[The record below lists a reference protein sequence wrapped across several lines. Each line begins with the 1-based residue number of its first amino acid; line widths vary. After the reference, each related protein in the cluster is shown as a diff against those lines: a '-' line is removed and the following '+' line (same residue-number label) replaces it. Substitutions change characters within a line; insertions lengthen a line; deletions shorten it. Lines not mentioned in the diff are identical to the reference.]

1 MRAVH
6 EGGKVRLRDVEPDDL
21 PIYFENQRD
30 PVAVEMA
37 AFPARDQEAFT
48 AHWMKILADEL
59 KHHEDRPAGRRRGR
73 QPGEWRDDEGHREAG
88 YWLGRSFW
96 GKGVATA
103 ALALFVAEVDER
115 PLSAHVATQNV
126 GSRRVLERCGFKVMG
141 GPSEPTKTASANCS
155 WSSVATSTGRRLPHE
170 VRA

>member
-48 AHWMKILADEL
+48 AHWTKILADDSNITKTVL
-59 KHHEDRPAGRRRGR
+59 LDDAVAGNLGS
-73 QPGEWRDDEGHREAG
+73 WRDDEGHREVG

-141 GPSEPTKTASANCS
+141 GPSEPDEDG
-155 WSSVATSTGRRLPHE
+155 VRELLLVLGRDVDQP
-170 VRA
+170 AAPA